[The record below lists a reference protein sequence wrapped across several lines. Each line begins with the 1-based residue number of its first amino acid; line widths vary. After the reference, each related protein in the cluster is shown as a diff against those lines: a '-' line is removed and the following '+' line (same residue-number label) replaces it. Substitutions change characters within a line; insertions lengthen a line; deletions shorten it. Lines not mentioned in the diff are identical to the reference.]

1 MPTKERRHPH
11 GSNARHRARLAE
23 AENTEVTD
31 EVTPLLTSLPDAT
44 SYGSSSSVTDSGSSN
59 DGTETPTA
67 ADGAEPEVTINV
79 SVAAILS
86 VLLVGVFVS
95 QADTSLV
102 LATYGAI
109 ASEFHD
115 LADASW
121 LLSSYML
128 AMCVGHAL
136 YGKLSDIFGRKAML
150 QVAYAL
156 FFLGCVLCGVG
167 QSLGQL
173 IAARVVQGLGG
184 AGMVVLV
191 SILITDLVPL
201 REVAAYRSYV
211 NIVQTV
217 GRSCGGAVGGFLA
230 QSIGWRWAF
239 LVQAPLT
246 ALAMV
251 LVAWKLQPTK
261 TRGASKFVSESCMS
275 LSHKLKRVDMAGAAL
290 LSATVLSFLLA
301 LDMGGNGKVSW
312 TSPILAVL
320 FLLSHLTAA
329 GFVWVERSWAQE
341 PIFPLHLLRH
351 YDVVTS
357 YLILFFQN
365 ASQTSLM
372 LFIPLY
378 FQVTQNATPA
388 QAGAYMIPSIAG
400 NTVGGLMTGAFIK
413 RCGRYKLPTI
423 LSSLSAGLCFTM
435 LLIFWHGSP
444 ETPLWQCL
452 FVFLGGFG
460 TAAAHSAVFVGLA
473 AGVAEDEMAVAG
485 SGLYLSGN
493 IGAVAGM
500 SAASA
505 LFQAM
510 LRSGLTQRVA
520 ENADLGLN
528 PETAAEII
536 RQALSDIGYVQGL
549 VGRVRDAVVAA
560 YVSSFASAFWMNL
573 GFASVCLVVSLMIRE
588 RRL

>member
-1 MPTKERRHPH
+1 M
-11 GSNARHRARLAE
+11 
-23 AENTEVTD
+23 V
-31 EVTPLLTSLPDAT
+31 SLPVPEN
-44 SYGSSSSVTDSGSSN
+44 YGSGSS
-59 DGTETPTA
+59 DTDSEPSVDDEAETPIA
-67 ADGAEPEVTINV
+67 ADEVGTDV
-79 SVAAILS
+79 TMDTSVAAILS

-128 AMCVGHAL
+128 SMCVGHAL
-136 YGKLSDIFGRKAML
+136 YGKLSDIFGRKTML

-156 FFLGCVLCGVG
+156 FLLGCVLCGAG
-167 QSLGQL
+167 QSLGHL

-201 REVAAYRSYV
+201 REVAVYRSYV

-246 ALAMV
+246 AMAMV
-251 LVAWKLQPTK
+251 LVAWKLKPIQS
-261 TRGASKFVSESCMS
+261 RSASKVVGEANVPLAS
-275 LSHKLKRVDMAGAAL
+275 KLKRVDMAGAAL

-301 LDMGGNGKVSW
+301 LDMGGSGKIGW
-312 TSPILAVL
+312 TSPLLTVLA
-320 FLLSHLTAA
+320 LLSHMTAV

-365 ASQTSLM
+365 ASQTALM

-378 FQVTQNATPA
+378 FQVTQNASPA
-388 QAGAYMIPSIAG
+388 QAGAYMVPSIAG
-400 NTVGGLMTGAFIK
+400 NTIGGLLTGTFIK
-413 RCGRYKLPTI
+413 SHGRYKLPTMI
-423 LSSLSAGLCFTM
+423 SSLSAGLCFTL

-452 FVFLGGFG
+452 FVFFGGFG
-460 TAAAHSAVFVGLA
+460 TAAAHSAVFVAMA
-473 AGVAEDEMAVAG
+473 AGVADDDMAIAG

-493 IGAVAGM
+493 IGAVTGM

-505 LFQAM
+505 LFQAS
-510 LRSGLTQRVA
+510 LRSGLTQRLA
-520 ENADLGLN
+520 KNADLGLD
-528 PETAAEII
+528 PDTAAEII

-549 VGRVRDAVVAA
+549 VGRVRDLVVAA
-560 YVSSFASAFWMNL
+560 YVASFTSTFWMNL
-573 GFASVCLVVSLMIRE
+573 GFAGVCLVVSLMIRE

>member
-1 MPTKERRHPH
+1 MSTQDKKRCH
-11 GSNARHRARLAE
+11 GGKDKGRTRPSRGARIAA

-31 EVTPLLTSLPDAT
+31 EVTPLLTSLPVT
-44 SYGSSSSVTDSGSSN
+44 TTYGSSDDDTESGPSN
-59 DGTETPTA
+59 YDDAEQQPGSDGGGE
-67 ADGAEPEVTINV
+67 EPQMDASLAT
-79 SVAAILS
+79 ILS

-136 YGKLSDIFGRKAML
+136 YGKLSDIFGRKTML
-150 QVAYAL
+150 QVAYTL
-156 FFLGCVLCGVG
+156 FLVGCIFCGLG

-246 ALAMV
+246 ALAIL
-251 LVAWKLQPTK
+251 LVWWKLETPAK
-261 TRGASKFVSESCMS
+261 RKNNSSGKDGLPLAD
-275 LSHKLKRVDMAGAAL
+275 KLKRIDVAGAAL

-301 LDMGGNGKVSW
+301 LDMGGSGKVAW
-312 TSPILAVL
+312 TSPLLTTLVLLAH
-320 FLLSHLTAA
+320 FTGAA
-329 GFVWVERSWAQE
+329 FVWVERGWAQE
-341 PIFPLHLLRH
+341 PIFPLHLLKHR
-351 YDVVTS
+351 DVVTA
-357 YLILFFQN
+357 YLVLFFQN
-365 ASQTSLM
+365 ASQTALM

-378 FQVTQNATPA
+378 FQVTQNASPA
-388 QAGAYMIPSIAG
+388 QAGAYMVPSVVG
-400 NTVGGLMTGAFIK
+400 NTVGGLVTGAFVK
-413 RCGRYKLPTI
+413 RYGRYKLPTI
-423 LSSLSAGLCFTM
+423 LASLSSGLCFA
-435 LLIFWHGSP
+435 LLLVFWRGAP

-452 FVFLGGFG
+452 FVFLGGLG
-460 TAAAHSAVFVGLA
+460 TAAAHSAVFVALA
-473 AGVAEDEMAVAG
+473 AGVAEEDMAVAG

-493 IGAVAGM
+493 IGAVAGL

-505 LFQAM
+505 LFQAS
-510 LRSGLTQRVA
+510 LRSGLTQRLVDVP
-520 ENADLGLN
+520 NSAD
-528 PETAAEII
+528 II
-536 RQALSDIGYVQGL
+536 QQALSDISFVQGL
-549 VGRVRDAVVAA
+549 VGRVRELVVAA
-560 YVSSFASAFWMNL
+560 YVASFESAFWMNL
-573 GFASVCLVVSLMIRE
+573 GFAGVCLTISLLVRE